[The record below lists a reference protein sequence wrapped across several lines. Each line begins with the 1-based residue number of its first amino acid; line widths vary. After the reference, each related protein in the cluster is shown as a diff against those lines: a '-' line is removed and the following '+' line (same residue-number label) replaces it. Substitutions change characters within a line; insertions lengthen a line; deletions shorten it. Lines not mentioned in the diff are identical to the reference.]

1 VFWLARRR
9 AMTSVATYIRTIRYL
24 RAVQIVGRARR
35 KWFHPRLVVASRA
48 FPRAMTGRWSAPARI
63 AARLTAEGD
72 ARFLGIERKLDQ
84 TAWDD
89 PSISRLWRYN
99 LHYFDD
105 LAAYDSAS
113 RAHLHSALVERWIA
127 ENPAHR
133 GTGWEPFPTS
143 RRIVNWIKW
152 ALDGNALSADVLRS
166 LATQARWLAMCIEW
180 HLLGNHLFSNAK
192 ALMFAGSFL
201 KSDGDDEQWR
211 ARGGRILA
219 REIPEQVLADG
230 GHFERSPMYHA
241 AALEDALDL
250 INVMRA
256 FPMRSDS
263 ARLRLEDL
271 LSVRIPGMLRW
282 LRLLSHPDG
291 SMGLFNDCAEGVAPT
306 LAELI
311 RYAARLG
318 FAMPRCAADEE
329 VVVLPGSGY
338 VRVAQNTV
346 VALLDLAPVG
356 PDYIPGHAHADT
368 LSFELSVSGRR
379 VIVNGGTSEYS
390 DGPVR
395 RWERSTA
402 AHSTVEVAGRN
413 SSEVWGA
420 FRVGRRARP
429 SAVAVKRDAD
439 ELMISGSHDGY
450 RYLRGRPIHHRAWHF
465 SRSQLEIV
473 DRLSCAAISARARFI
488 LSPDLTVV
496 ELSPRTWSIRHAGRQ
511 IADISV
517 LVGVGSVTDAW
528 SSMRF
533 GERRG
538 TKCLDVE
545 LERGCAR
552 TVIRW

>member
-1 VFWLARRR
+1 
-9 AMTSVATYIRTIRYL
+9 MTSVATYLRTIRYL
-24 RAVQIVGRARR
+24 RAAQIVGRARR
-35 KWFHPRLVVASRA
+35 KWFHHRLVVASRGL
-48 FPRAMTGRWSAPARI
+48 PRAMTGRWSAPARI

-84 TAWDD
+84 TAWDE
-89 PSISRLWRYN
+89 PSVSRLWRYN

-105 LAAYDSAS
+105 LAAFDSAS
-113 RAHLHSALVERWIA
+113 RAQLHGALIERWIA
-127 ENPAHR
+127 ENPAPR

-152 ALDGNALSADVLRS
+152 ALDGHALSPDALRS
-166 LATQARWLAMCIEW
+166 LATQARWLAARLEW

-201 KSDGDDEQWR
+201 ESEGHDEQWR
-211 ARGGRILA
+211 ARSGRILA
-219 REIPEQVLADG
+219 REIPEQILADG

-241 AALEDALDL
+241 AVLEDALDL

-256 FPMRSDS
+256 FPMQSDS
-263 ARLRLEDL
+263 ARVRLEGL
-271 LSVRIPGMLRW
+271 LSSRIPGMLRW
-282 LRLLSHPDG
+282 LALLSHPDG
-291 SMGLFNDCAEGVAPT
+291 SMGLFNDSAEGIAPT

-311 RYAARLG
+311 EYAARLG
-318 FAMPRCAADEE
+318 FTMPRRVPEDE
-329 VVVLPGSGY
+329 VAVLPASGY
-338 VRVAQNTV
+338 VRVARNTV
-346 VALLDLAPVG
+346 VALLDLAPLG

-368 LSFELSVSGRR
+368 LSFELSVNGRR
-379 VIVNGGTSEYS
+379 VIVNGGTSEYG
-390 DGPVR
+390 DGDVR
-395 RWERSTA
+395 KWERSTA

-429 SAVAVKRDAD
+429 SAVAVERHAD
-439 ELMISGSHDGY
+439 QVVISGSHDGY

-465 SRSQLEIV
+465 SKSQLEII
-473 DRLSCAAISARARFI
+473 DRLSQAAISARARFI

-496 ELSPRTWSIRHAGRQ
+496 ELSPRTWSIRHAGRS

-517 LVGVGSVTDAW
+517 LLGVGSIADAW

-545 LERGCAR
+545 LDQGCAR

>member
-1 VFWLARRR
+1 MA
-9 AMTSVATYIRTIRYL
+9 SVATYIRTIRYL
-24 RAVQIVGRARR
+24 RAAQIVGRARQKLFR
-35 KWFHPRLVVASRA
+35 PRLVVASRA
-48 FPRAMTGRWSAPARI
+48 SLRAMTGRWSAPARI

-72 ARFLGIERKLDQ
+72 ARFLGIERKLDE
-84 TAWDD
+84 TPWDE
-89 PSISRLWRYN
+89 PSIPRLWRYN

-105 LAAYDSAS
+105 LAADDSAS
-113 RAHLHSALVERWIA
+113 RAQLHGPLIERWIA
-127 ENPAHR
+127 ENPAPR

-152 ALDGNALSADVLRS
+152 ALDGHALSTDALRS
-166 LATQARWLAMCIEW
+166 LVTQARWLAMRLEW

-201 KSDGDDEQWR
+201 ESEADDAHWR
-211 ARGGRILA
+211 ARSGRILE
-219 REIPEQVLADG
+219 REIPEQILADG

-241 AALEDALDL
+241 ATLEDALDL

-256 FPMRSDS
+256 FPMQSDS
-263 ARLRLEDL
+263 VRLHLEEL

-282 LRLLSHPDG
+282 LQLLSHPDG
-291 SMGLFNDCAEGVAPT
+291 SMGLFNDSAEGIAPT
-306 LAELI
+306 SVELI
-311 RYAARLG
+311 NYAARLG
-318 FAMPRCAADEE
+318 FTTPPCAAEDD
-329 VVVLPGSGY
+329 VVVLPDSGY
-338 VRVAQNTV
+338 VRVAQNAV
-346 VALLDLAPVG
+346 VALLDVAPVG

-379 VIVNGGTSEYS
+379 VIVNGGTSEYR

-395 RWERSTA
+395 NWERSTA
-402 AHSTVEVAGRN
+402 AHSTVEVAGQN

-429 SAVAVKRDAD
+429 SPVVVERRAD

-450 RYLRGRPIHHRAWHF
+450 RYLQGRPIHHRSWHF
-465 SRSQLEIV
+465 AGAELEIV
-473 DRLSCAAISARARFI
+473 DRLSCADASGRARFI
-488 LSPDLTVV
+488 VSPDLTVA
-496 ELSPRTWSIRHAGRQ
+496 ELSPQMWSIRHAGRQ

-517 LVGVGSVTDAW
+517 LVGAGSVTDAW

-545 LERGCAR
+545 LDRGCAR
-552 TVIRW
+552 TRIRW